1 MKFCAY
7 LAGWNEI
14 DNGKST
20 SEIIDGRFHGL
31 IAMVR
36 YPHEE
41 VEDLLSSYDFWEP
54 YQESK
59 CYSARPYQ
67 AAFTGVTKTYT
78 NMLVMMKDDDTRE
91 ETTYVCAMRV
101 SGELDRLAVHCPCLN
116 CNTFWSKYIWCN
128 HCCGCLK
135 TGPLFASKENIE
147 KAKETMENMHIE
159 KKSYLIN
166 ALWSLKTVIL
176 GVVIYWIA

>member
-78 NMLVMMKDDDTRE
+78 NMLVMMV
-91 ETTYVCAMRV
+91 VCPFPDYRK
-101 SGELDRLAVHCPCLN
+101 H
-116 CNTFWSKYIWCN
+116 
-128 HCCGCLK
+128 
-135 TGPLFASKENIE
+135 
-147 KAKETMENMHIE
+147 
-159 KKSYLIN
+159 
-166 ALWSLKTVIL
+166 
-176 GVVIYWIA
+176 